1 MNDKPHGRMMSH
13 YEQPSRLGHLLQR
26 IVRTKGLAEQT
37 SGQELNEIWK
47 GAAGERVAARSHVRR
62 LRSGIL
68 EIGVSNGTILE
79 ELRSYLQH
87 ELLITMQQR
96 HPDPQIKA
104 LKFIKTR

>member
-1 MNDKPHGRMMSH
+1 MMSH

-26 IVRTKGLAEQT
+26 IVRSKGLAEQS
-37 SGQELNEIWK
+37 SGQELNKIWK
-47 GAAGERVAARSHVRR
+47 ASAGERVAARSHVRR
-62 LRSGIL
+62 LRGGIL

-87 ELLITMQQR
+87 ELLTTMQQR
-96 HPDPQIKA
+96 HPEPPIKS

>member
-1 MNDKPHGRMMSH
+1 MMSH

-47 GAAGERVAARSHVRR
+47 AAAGERVAARSYVRR
-62 LRSGIL
+62 LRSGVL

-87 ELLITMQQR
+87 ELLTTMQQR
-96 HPDPQIKA
+96 NPERQIKS

>member
-1 MNDKPHGRMMSH
+1 MMSY

-26 IVRTKGLAEQT
+26 IVRSKGLAEQS
-37 SGQELNEIWK
+37 SGQELNQIWK
-47 GAAGERVAARSHVRR
+47 TAAGKRVAARSHVRR
-62 LRSGIL
+62 LRGGVL

-87 ELLITMQQR
+87 ELLTTMQQE
-96 HPDPQIKA
+96 HPEPQIKS